1 VLPGARNRFIG
12 GLAEIEQP
20 LEFELCTATLPPLP
34 VRNAIRSQAE
44 DAKGAAG
51 EQIEGGVLPNDDN
64 DLVSVV
70 YCKHFICNHL
80 YQISHQI
87 PSLCQIG

>member
-34 VRNAIRSQAE
+34 PTCLI
-44 DAKGAAG
+44 DKK
-51 EQIEGGVLPNDDN
+51 EQNTIA
-64 DLVSVV
+64 VV
-70 YCKHFICNHL
+70 
-80 YQISHQI
+80 
-87 PSLCQIG
+87 